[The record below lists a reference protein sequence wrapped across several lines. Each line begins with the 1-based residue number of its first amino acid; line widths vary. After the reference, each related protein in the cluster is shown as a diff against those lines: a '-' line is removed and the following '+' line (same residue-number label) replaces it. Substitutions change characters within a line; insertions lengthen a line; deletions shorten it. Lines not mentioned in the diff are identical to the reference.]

1 MFEKLK
7 TKWEISSNLQLA
19 KIFIVFAITGSTSAL
34 ISSPLKEFL
43 GISSDNLDWFLF
55 WPLEIII
62 ITLVYQ
68 PILLIVAAIFFELKF
83 FWEFEKKL
91 LRRIGFKNLK

>member
-68 PILLIVAAIFFELKF
+68 QILLIVAAIFFELKF

-91 LRRIGFKNLK
+91 LRRIGFTNLK

>member
-68 PILLIVAAIFFELKF
+68 PILLIVSAIFFELKF
-83 FWEFEKKL
+83 FWKFEKKL
-91 LRRIGFKNLK
+91 LFASSS